1 MTEQIERWLAEQL
14 ALRLGLAVES
24 VDRDRPLEE
33 YGLGSLEAVALTGDL
48 EAHFGCRVAPTATWD
63 HRTIAALAAHVASL
77 PGVAA
82 LPADESDLDAL
93 ILQLSAEKKDL

>member
-1 MTEQIERWLAEQL
+1 MKEQIERWLVEQL
-14 ALRLGLAVES
+14 GLRLGLAAES
-24 VDRDRPLEE
+24 IDRDRPLEE

-82 LPADESDLDAL
+82 LPADEGELDAL
-93 ILQLSAEKKDL
+93 LLQLSTEKKDR